1 MEGNPSRHSAEAQVW
16 WLDPNF
22 VVGVVLLLITPLLNG
37 IMQHP
42 RIAILSAAG
51 GLTIIIWVV
60 ALAMM
65 RSLPTAPKVDT
76 TQTVTQQ
83 QSKSKQEENL
93 KPVPNQAPL
102 PKADS
107 QRFVVALAHLEHD
120 KNQEHERLIREVL
133 KKFEGVQ
140 LLQFDRTISLEGTE
154 PEESEKKGHA
164 QAQQYLKDS
173 GAHVLMWGLV
183 LSHDRQ
189 SAPRLYWTTE
199 QESRRAKE
207 PYQPENFKLPE
218 LFWNDLQEVLRLVVA
233 TQYSTFLAQQGRFT
247 ADQLTPFITKV
258 RQLIRTRADRQDW
271 SIVQFI
277 LGNALSMLG
286 EQIGTNTPLEEAVIA
301 YQALLAVWTRERIP
315 LDWAAT
321 QNNLGIA
328 LCTLGERVPGP
339 ARLEEAVTAYQAAL
353 TVWTWEHTPLNWA
366 MAQNNLG
373 NALRILGERVSGTA
387 RLEEAVT
394 AYQAALTVWTRENV
408 PQHWAG
414 IQTNLGNAL
423 RGRASG
429 SRTRPVWKRRSRP
442 TRRPLPC

>member
-1 MEGNPSRHSAEAQVW
+1 MDVPALWKATLRGTVQRLRSGGWIA
-16 WLDPNF
+16 NF

-133 KKFEGVQ
+133 KNFEGVQ

-189 SAPRLYWTTE
+189 SAPASTGR
-199 QESRRAKE
+199 QSRRVEE
-207 PYQPENFKLPE
+207 PK
-218 LFWNDLQEVLRLVVA
+218 
-233 TQYSTFLAQQGRFT
+233 S
-247 ADQLTPFITKV
+247 
-258 RQLIRTRADRQDW
+258 RTNRKI
-271 SIVQFI
+271 SSC
-277 LGNALSMLG
+277 LSFS
-286 EQIGTNTPLEEAVIA
+286 GTTCKRCF
-301 YQALLAVWTRERIP
+301 ALLLP
-315 LDWAAT
+315 
-321 QNNLGIA
+321 
-328 LCTLGERVPGP
+328 P
-339 ARLEEAVTAYQAAL
+339 
-353 TVWTWEHTPLNWA
+353 HTEY
-366 MAQNNLG
+366 
-373 NALRILGERVSGTA
+373 I
-387 RLEEAVT
+387 
-394 AYQAALTVWTRENV
+394 
-408 PQHWAG
+408 
-414 IQTNLGNAL
+414 
-423 RGRASG
+423 SG
-429 SRTRPVWKRRSRP
+429 SARTLHCGSAHPFHYKSSAADP
-442 TRRPLPC
+442 HKG